1 MSPEKLP
8 MVARFESEHEF
19 LSRTLNQERAARL
32 AVRVDL
38 NLAQAPGSIAERLL
52 EAAAGVGER
61 LQVAFKRHVAN
72 LADESQALATQL
84 NYAEINR
91 VPAARQA
98 ELVKEGRDAPV
109 VAEAALRQR
118 RMAPEV
124 QAALV
129 EHCSEQSSVM
139 QTLAAR
145 ADATLDTLASLAES
159 KDQRTRLNVAATLA
173 GRMRIDEP
181 GLDSKKAAIFNALMA
196 GYESDFAPYLVPVC
210 QSSDQLREMFDR
222 TSKALGVMEAF
233 VDNPN
238 TPESVLVDIASSPTM
253 HLVQHGAAKRAK
265 GLLQARAELR
275 ESSSY
280 SDDMAPS

>member
-8 MVARFESEHEF
+8 FQAHFESEHEF
-19 LSRTLNQERAARL
+19 LSRQLNREPAARL
-32 AVRVDL
+32 AIRVDL
-38 NLAQAPGSIAERLL
+38 NLAQAPGSIAERLV
-52 EAAAGVGER
+52 EAAAAVGAR
-61 LQVAFKRHVAN
+61 MQVAFKRHVAN
-72 LADESQALATQL
+72 LTDESQVLATQL

-91 VPAARQA
+91 VPASKQA
-98 ELVKEGRDAPV
+98 DLVKEGRDAPI

-129 EHCSEQSSVM
+129 EHCGEQSSVM

-145 ADATLDTLASLAES
+145 PDASLDTLASLADS

-181 GLDSKKAAIFNALMA
+181 GLDGKKAAIFSALMV

-222 TSKALGVMEAF
+222 TSKALGVLEVF

-238 TPESVLVDIASSPTM
+238 TPDSVLVDIASSPTM

-280 SDDMAPS
+280 TDDMAPS

>member
-8 MVARFESEHEF
+8 FETRFESEHEF
-19 LSRTLNQERAARL
+19 LSRQLNREPAARL
-32 AVRVDL
+32 AIRVDL
-38 NLAQAPGSIAERLL
+38 NLTQGHGSVAERLL
-52 EAAAGVGER
+52 EAAAAVGTR
-61 LQVAFKRHVAN
+61 MQVAFKRHVAN
-72 LADESQALATQL
+72 MADEAQALATQL

-91 VPAARQA
+91 VPPSRQA
-98 ELVKEGRDAPV
+98 ELVKEGRDAPI

-118 RMAPEV
+118 RLAPEV

-129 EHCSEQSSVM
+129 EHCADQSGVM
-139 QTLAAR
+139 QALAAR
-145 ADATLDTLASLAES
+145 ADATLDTLASLADS
-159 KDQRTRLNVAATLA
+159 KDQRTRLSVAATLA

-181 GLDSKKAAIFNALMA
+181 GMGSKKAAIFNALMV

-222 TSKALGVMEAF
+222 TSKALGVLEAF
-233 VDNPN
+233 VDNPH